1 MAYTT
6 PLLDEEITPVRA
18 VQVTAGATW
27 LKRNFG
33 VARRVTFNF
42 TADATCILAN
52 KSDSAEGSQIS
63 VANVSAGGTRSIV
76 LLENYAGN
84 IYVHTLTAKCY
95 VFCEY
100 E

>member
-6 PLLDEEITPVRA
+6 PLLDSEIVPVRA
-18 VQVTAGATW
+18 TRVTAGATW

-33 VARRVTFNF
+33 VARRVSFQT
-42 TADATCILAN
+42 TADGTCVLAN
-52 KSDSAEGSQIS
+52 KSDSAEGSIIS
-63 VANVSAGGTRSIV
+63 NVSLSADGSRSIV

-84 IYVHTLTAKCY
+84 VYVHTLGAGIVT
-95 VFCEY
+95 CEY

>member
-1 MAYTT
+1 MAYTV
-6 PLLDEEITPVRA
+6 PLLDQEIVPVRA
-18 VQVTAGATW
+18 TRVTAAATW

-33 VARRVTFNF
+33 VARRVSFQT

-52 KSDSAEGSQIS
+52 KSDSAEGSEIS
-63 VANVSAGGTRSIV
+63 KVQLSAAGSRSIV

-84 IYVHTLTAKCY
+84 IYVHTLGAGVVT
-95 VFCEY
+95 CEY